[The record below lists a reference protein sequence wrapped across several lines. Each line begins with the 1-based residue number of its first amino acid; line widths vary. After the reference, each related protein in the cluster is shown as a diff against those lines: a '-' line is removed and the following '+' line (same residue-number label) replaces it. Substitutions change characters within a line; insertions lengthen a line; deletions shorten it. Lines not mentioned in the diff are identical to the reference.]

1 MNKIY
6 IKKEGVSKYVVVAFF
21 LNLSLLG
28 EKLFNYFF
36 LSSYH
41 LGNYITS
48 IYFILII
55 ICMTFLLP
63 KIHPKGKVRI
73 SSQITGLCIG
83 GSAIY
88 LAIYFFTGLI
98 TKSISTSPYD
108 LSVTGIIINLIT
120 QLPGTI
126 VLIMVGS
133 YSVNTAYK
141 KTSHK
146 IFWIVIIT
154 LFLALLQINFS
165 KLLIIGGKKDLFIF
179 IAQEVLPKISL
190 SILISVICLLGGSIP
205 CIWYICIVKIFQFI
219 FPFLPSLSWISESVI
234 GIAYNIILS
243 MFILEEYKVLSH
255 LKPSLKRESI
265 ISFSVAMVL
274 LVAFAWFI
282 VGVFPIYPSVIL
294 TGSMEP
300 DIYPGDVVII
310 EKILSEEEVYKLKEG
325 DIINFKIEDITVT
338 HRIEEVI
345 LDEAGNLSFI
355 TKGDNNDSADKWLVL
370 PNDLKGTVKKVV
382 PKVGLPIVWA
392 HTNENIPE
400 GVIEN

>member
-6 IKKEGVSKYVVVAFF
+6 IKKEGVSKYILVAFF
-21 LNLSLLG
+21 LNLLLLG
-28 EKLFNYFF
+28 EKLLTRFF

-41 LGNYITS
+41 VSNYVTS

-55 ICMTFLLP
+55 ICMMFFFP
-63 KIHPKGKVRI
+63 KIHSKGKIRI
-73 SSQITGLCIG
+73 RSQITGLCIA

-88 LAIYFFTGLI
+88 LAIYFFAGLI

-108 LSVTGIIINLIT
+108 LSIKGIIVNLIT
-120 QLPGTI
+120 QLPRT
-126 VLIMVGS
+126 VALIMIGS

-146 IFWIVIIT
+146 MIWIVIIT
-154 LFLALLQINFS
+154 LYLALLQINFS
-165 KLLIIGGKKDLFIF
+165 KTLIIEGKKDLFIF
-179 IAQEVLPKISL
+179 IAQDVLPMMSL
-190 SILISVICLLGGSIP
+190 SLLISVICLLGGSIP
-205 CIWYICIVKIFQFI
+205 CIWYICIAKVFQFT
-219 FPFLPSLSWISESVI
+219 FPFLPSLSWIWESVI

-255 LKPSLKRESI
+255 LKPSLKKESI
-265 ISFSVAMVL
+265 IRFSAAMVL

-300 DIYPGDVVII
+300 YIYPGDVVLI

-338 HRIEEVI
+338 HRIEKVI
-345 LDEAGNLSFI
+345 SDEAGNLSFM
-355 TKGDNNDSADKWLVL
+355 TKGDNNDSADHWLVP
-370 PNDLKGTVKKVV
+370 PNDLKGRVKKVV

-392 HTNENIPE
+392 YTNENIPE

>member
-1 MNKIY
+1 MKNMY
-6 IKKEGVSKYVVVAFF
+6 IKKERISKYVVVAFF
-21 LNLSLLG
+21 LNLFLLG

-36 LSSYH
+36 SSSYH
-41 LGNYITS
+41 LSKYVTC
-48 IYFILII
+48 IYFIMII
-55 ICMTFLLP
+55 ISIIFFLP

-73 SSQITGLCIG
+73 RNQITGLCVA

-88 LAIYFFTGLI
+88 IAIYFFAGLI

-108 LSVTGIIINLIT
+108 LSITGIIGNLIT
-120 QLPGTI
+120 QLAATI
-126 VLIMVGS
+126 ALIMVGS

-141 KTSHK
+141 KTSNNM
-146 IFWIVIIT
+146 FWIVIIT
-154 LFLALLQINFS
+154 LYLAALQINFS
-165 KLLIIGGKKDLFIF
+165 KLLIIAGKKELFIF

-190 SILISVICLLGGSIP
+190 SLLMTVICLLGGSIP
-205 CIWYICIVKIFQFI
+205 CIWYMCMVKVFQFI

-265 ISFSVAMVL
+265 ISFSAAMVL
-274 LVAFAWFI
+274 LVAFVWFI

-300 DIYPGDVVII
+300 DIYPGDVVLI

-355 TKGDNNDSADKWLVL
+355 TKGDNNDSADHWVVP
-370 PNDLKGTVKKVV
+370 PNNLKGRVKKVV
-382 PKVGLPIVWA
+382 PKVGLPIVWV

>member
-1 MNKIY
+1 MINNI
-6 IKKEGVSKYVVVAFF
+6 
-21 LNLSLLG
+21 L
-28 EKLFNYFF
+28 KL
-36 LSSYH
+36 
-41 LGNYITS
+41 IQ
-48 IYFILII
+48 II
-55 ICMTFLLP
+55 MFVL
-63 KIHPKGKVRI
+63 
-73 SSQITGLCIG
+73 
-83 GSAIY
+83 
-88 LAIYFFTGLI
+88 FFTGGVYLLFGNI
-98 TKSISTSPYD
+98 SIKSKNVKHSRT
-108 LSVTGIIINLIT
+108 II
-120 QLPGTI
+120 GTI
-126 VLIMVGS
+126 SILLSSLIM
-133 YSVNTAYK
+133 
-141 KTSHK
+141 
-146 IFWIVIIT
+146 
-154 LFLALLQINFS
+154 
-165 KLLIIGGKKDLFIF
+165 
-179 IAQEVLPKISL
+179 
-190 SILISVICLLGGSIP
+190 
-205 CIWYICIVKIFQFI
+205 
-219 FPFLPSLSWISESVI
+219 
-234 GIAYNIILS
+234 IILS

-265 ISFSVAMVL
+265 ISFSAAMVL